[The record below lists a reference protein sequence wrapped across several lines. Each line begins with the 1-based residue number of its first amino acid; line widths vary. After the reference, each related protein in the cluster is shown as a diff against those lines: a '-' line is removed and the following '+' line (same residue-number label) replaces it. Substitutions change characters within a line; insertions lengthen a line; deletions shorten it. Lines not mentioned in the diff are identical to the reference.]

1 MKYYTLECPNNLGNV
16 YEEHPSATRPKEL
29 NGVWKYACNL
39 HNIYSSLISHINL
52 SKRMLQYIT

>member
-29 NGVWKYACNL
+29 NGV
-39 HNIYSSLISHINL
+39 
-52 SKRMLQYIT
+52 